1 MIDMSKRMMGSN
13 ERGSLGSR
21 TFVILRDKILN
32 EEYTKGQKLNEVVLA
47 KELSISRTPIREALK
62 QLELEGL
69 VRSIPNKGVYV
80 IGFSPRDID
89 DMFEIRLALEGLA
102 IELAID
108 RMDEEHMNHI
118 KEIFELMEFYTA
130 KDDQKKISVL
140 NIQYHD
146 AIYQSTCSQYFAQL
160 LKDINYYVSV
170 TSRHSISQPERL
182 DTALEE
188 HKAIYDAIVAKDKV
202 KARQMIQK
210 HIRSTQELV
219 RKFYN
224 EKEQQ

>member
-1 MIDMSKRMMGSN
+1 MDSLKKIQTDVQ
-13 ERGSLGSR
+13 RGSLGNR
-21 TFVILRDKILN
+21 AFIILRDKILN
-32 EEYTKGQKLNEVVLA
+32 EEYVKGQKLNEVTLA

-69 VRSIPNKGVYV
+69 VESIPNKGVFV

-89 DMFEIRLALEGLA
+89 DMFEIRVALESLA

-108 RMDEEHMNHI
+108 RMTEENLARI
-118 KEIFELMEFYTA
+118 KKIFELMEFYTS
-130 KDDQKKISVL
+130 KDDQHEISLL

-146 AIYQSTCSQYFAQL
+146 SIYQSTCSQYFAQL

-182 DTALEE
+182 DTALQE
-188 HKAIYDAIVAKDKV
+188 HKAIYDAIVAKDKE
-202 KARQMIQK
+202 KAKEMIQK
-210 HIRSTQELV
+210 HIRSTQMLV
-219 RKFYN
+219 RHFFD
-224 EKEQQ
+224 EKGQN